1 MVSAR
6 SVAAVGSGWR
16 GCERAR
22 EWERAVWLWQRGES
36 VSGRKWPVSDGEGA
50 AAAVAAVNNT
60 VRAPATLPSVSRTV
74 ALPVRIARRFGAQV
88 FHLSDFSVPPLS
100 ASTIPTP
107 LSPAGRG
114 SRPTLCHCH
123 YTPPLR
129 AIRRAAS
136 WLLLGLKVYIYIYI
150 YRYIPAAYTLLSRS
164 RCRAN
169 LRAREIIVHALQDAK
184 LLLHCFMVTS
194 ACTESAVL
202 ESVTQLE
209 RFSFFFIYF
218 NIQPFSY
225 F

>member
-1 MVSAR
+1 MRSDRVRARALTAFMVSAR

-136 WLLLGLKVYIYIYI
+136 WLLLGLKVYIYIYTYTGI
-150 YRYIPAAYTLLSRS
+150 Y
-164 RCRAN
+164 
-169 LRAREIIVHALQDAK
+169 LQPI
-184 LLLHCFMVTS
+184 
-194 ACTESAVL
+194 
-202 ESVTQLE
+202 
-209 RFSFFFIYF
+209 RFSLALAVGRIFARAK
-218 NIQPFSY
+218 
-225 F
+225 